1 MVILKQSN
9 SILSKDRRSEMVRKE
24 TQVKT
29 MEKYK
34 VKLDLV
40 RGKVE
45 YLTMLERNKEEK
57 IRKFMSENGISEV
70 KFEDEDSTI
79 ILY

>member
-1 MVILKQSN
+1 
-9 SILSKDRRSEMVRKE
+9 
-24 TQVKT
+24 